1 MNNYD
6 DFQNIT
12 KLVPLKTDVIDWK
25 KFENTSLSY
34 IFNEMA
40 KTKQSPEYHGEI
52 DVLTHTKMVCEEIV
66 KQPEY
71 KSGSDKDK
79 IILFISALL
88 HDIGKTVCTVE
99 CDGELKSPHHSAKG
113 SAMAREL
120 LWKQFGLCGDY
131 EKQQLREAICL
142 LIRYHSFPPY
152 ALSNSNPELKLLK
165 VAANGELAKNFS
177 LGKLCVLERADAL
190 GRISSSAQDMF
201 ERIEC
206 CRMLAE
212 ELECLNMPY
221 EFSDDFSKRAYFKGK
236 TSWREDSLF
245 NDSWGK
251 VILMSGL
258 PGTGKDTYIKANFSH
273 LPMISLDEIRKEL
286 GISPTAKQGKV
297 VAIAHERAREYL
309 RKKQPF
315 VWNATNI
322 TAQTRDMQI
331 SLFEGY
337 GASVETVF
345 LETEWDEQLNRNRNR
360 ETQVPSSVIENMLS
374 KLVLPERYESE
385 KIIWKF
391 V

>member
-1 MNNYD
+1 MNND
-6 DFQNIT
+6 NEFQKIS
-12 KLVPLKTDVIDWK
+12 KLIPLTGGCIDWN
-25 KFENTSLSY
+25 ELRASSLSP
-34 IFNEMA
+34 IFEQMA
-40 KTKQSPEYHGEI
+40 TTNQNPEYHGEI
-52 DVLTHTKMVCEEIV
+52 DVLTHTKMVCEEVV

-71 KSGSDKDK
+71 KNGSDKDK
-79 IILFISALL
+79 TILFLSALL
-88 HDIGKTVCTVE
+88 HDIGKIACTVE

-113 SAMAREL
+113 AVMAREL

-142 LIRYHSFPPY
+142 LVRYHSFPPY

-165 VAANGELAKNFS
+165 VAANGELAKDFS
-177 LGKLCVLERADAL
+177 LGKLCALERADVL
-190 GRISSSAQDMF
+190 GRISSSEQDML

-212 ELECLNMPY
+212 DLGCLNMPY
-221 EFSDDFSKRAYFKGK
+221 KFSDDFSKRAYFKGK
-236 TSWREDSLF
+236 TSWCEDSLF

-251 VILMSGL
+251 VILMSAL
-258 PGTGKDTYIKANFSH
+258 PGTGKDAYIKANFPH
-273 LPMISLDEIRKEL
+273 LPMISLDEIRKEY
-286 GISPTAKQGKV
+286 GISATAKQGKV

-337 GASVETVF
+337 GASVETLF
-345 LETEWDEQLNRNRNR
+345 LETEWNEQMSRNHNRKA
-360 ETQVPSSVIENMLS
+360 EVPVTVIENMLS
-374 KLVLPERYESE
+374 KLTLPERSESE
-385 KIIWKF
+385 GVTWQII
-391 V
+391 

>member
-1 MNNYD
+1 MNNFD
-6 DFQNIT
+6 DFKQIT
-12 KLVPLKTDVIDWK
+12 KLIPLHGEGIDWSAL
-25 KFENTSLSY
+25 EATSLSS
-34 IFNEMA
+34 IFKEMA
-40 KTKQSPEYHGEI
+40 KTNQNPLYHQEI
-52 DVLTHTKMVCEEIV
+52 DVLTHTKMVCEKMVE
-66 KQPEY
+66 QPEY
-71 KSGSDKDK
+71 INGSERDKTV
-79 IILFISALL
+79 LFWAALL
-88 HDIGKTVCTVE
+88 HDIGKTACTVE
-99 CDGELKSPHHSAKG
+99 NDGVLTSPHHSSKG
-113 SAMAREL
+113 SVMARAL
-120 LWKQFGLCGDY
+120 LWRDLGLCGN
-131 EKQQLREAICL
+131 ENKQQLREAICL

-152 ALSNSNPELKLLK
+152 ALSNSNPELKLLT

-286 GISPTAKQGKV
+286 GIPPTAKQGKV

-385 KIIWKF
+385 KIIWKI